1 MAEDVKT
8 GGTVPEPRGLGEHA
22 RGLAGE
28 YAHEQGWGL
37 NEAER
42 TALPKGRQPT
52 YGGAEYDYSARD
64 FGDDPTDMT
73 AMAGGTADE
82 LEKDVQKALGETT
95 QAGGAMRDAEQKQVA
110 DKSDSKSGK
119 EEE

>member
-8 GGTVPEPRGLGEHA
+8 DGTVPEPRGFGERA

-42 TALPKGRQPT
+42 TALPKGREPN

-64 FGDDPTDMT
+64 FGDEPTDMT
-73 AMAGGTADE
+73 AAAGGKADE
-82 LEKDVQKALGETT
+82 LERDVEKALGGTT
-95 QAGGAMRDAEQKQVA
+95 QGGGETKDAGRKQNA
-110 DKSDSKSGK
+110 DESDKETGK
-119 EEE
+119 E